1 MLKLGVAYTLSL
13 LKYIR
18 KGYGDNM
25 ILTSRIAKN
34 YEKIIKSG
42 RYEADKVPDTM
53 KRMPN
58 SSNEVPDTIE
68 KMPDNEQEQQIYKYV
83 LENGSVTAAE
93 TAELLEVKPRRARA
107 VLLNMVKN
115 GYLRKEGAARST
127 IYVKNTEG
135 R

>member
-42 RYEADKVPDTM
+42 KYDADKMLSDLEAAY
-53 KRMPN
+53 KRKLM
-58 SSNEVPDTIE
+58 TLAE
-68 KMPDNEQEQQIYKYV
+68 KEYLEGLVQAD
-83 LENGSVTAAE
+83 LENRVE
-93 TAELLEVKPRRARA
+93 EQVKQ
-107 VLLNMVKN
+107 L
-115 GYLRKEGAARST
+115 G
-127 IYVKNTEG
+127 
-135 R
+135 

>member
-42 RYEADKVPDTM
+42 RYEADKMLSDLEAAY
-53 KRMPN
+53 KRKLM
-58 SSNEVPDTIE
+58 TLTE
-68 KMPDNEQEQQIYKYV
+68 KEYLEGLVQAD
-83 LENGSVTAAE
+83 LENRAE
-93 TAELLEVKPRRARA
+93 EQVKQ
-107 VLLNMVKN
+107 L
-115 GYLRKEGAARST
+115 G
-127 IYVKNTEG
+127 
-135 R
+135 